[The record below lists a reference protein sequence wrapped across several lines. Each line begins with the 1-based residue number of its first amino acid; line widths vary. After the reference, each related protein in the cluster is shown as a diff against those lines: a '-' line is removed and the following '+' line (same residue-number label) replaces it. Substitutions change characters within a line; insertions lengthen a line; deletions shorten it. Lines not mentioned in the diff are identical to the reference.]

1 MRPTTTR
8 SDLTRAQQFLFLGR
22 NPICQG
28 SGELKVGGLVWE
40 YLTRPTPLSREYRIR
55 IEYMQNDT
63 PKVIVVSP
71 ELEAL
76 AQGRELPHVYHDPV
90 RLCLYLPGS
99 GEWLGHMRIDQTF
112 VPWAA
117 AWLYYFEEW
126 LESDDWKGGGEH
138 PQSDDHERYN
148 RHVRRAVR

>member
-1 MRPTTTR
+1 MRPTTKP
-8 SDLTRAQQFLFLGR
+8 DLTRAQQFLFLR
-22 NPICQG
+22 QNPICKG
-28 SGELKVGGLVWE
+28 DGELKVGSLTWE
-40 YLTRPTPLSREYRIR
+40 YLTRPTPLSREYRVR
-55 IEYMQNDT
+55 IEYPQNDT

-76 AQGRELPHVYHDPV
+76 AKGRDLPHVYHDPV

-112 VPWAA
+112 VPWAST
-117 AWLYYFEEW
+117 WLYYFEEW
-126 LESDDWKGGGEH
+126 LASDDWRGGGEH
-138 PQSDDHERYN
+138 PQADDNERYN